1 MTQCTIRLGRLLI
14 LLTIAISIA
23 ACRNKNDSQPNTAV
37 DQVKIEIEKDGVYAV
52 EREALTQTGLN
63 ITEWDY
69 KQLNLSQGG
78 TAVPFTLED
87 DTLIFYGQAPHSRYT
102 NIRPYILKTGEEGK
116 TTETFAAQ
124 PGAGSTFEDIP
135 QTIHLEE
142 NLLYKAEVR
151 EDENSEI
158 WFWQELVQ
166 GEQISLDVDIP
177 AISAGPATIRLRL
190 WGFTHNAEVEND
202 HDFDV
207 SINDTNIGSV
217 QWDGQVLHEA
227 ELTIPAG
234 VLNSGTNNIVLDNSP
249 AGATFLDIMEL
260 DWVEIDYIAPA
271 TAVDGRL
278 EFTAE
283 AGNYTLTGFDPDSLL
298 LNASDPINPTILTN
312 WDSEKDQIT
321 LQTNTD
327 DHIIASA
334 PDGFAQPAAITPMQ
348 NSDWQAGS
356 NQADLLIVTTA
367 ELAPALEPLKAA
379 REEQGLSVALITTEE
394 IYDEFGYGENSPV
407 SIQNFVTYASE
418 NWAEPAPRYL
428 FLVGDATSDYLGNL
442 GDLPQNHVPSLLVP
456 VQFSGETVSDSRLA
470 DVNDDMIPDLAVGR
484 WPVRTTAEVE
494 DLVAR
499 TLAYETGTANARAIF
514 ATDDT
519 ETQFENTA
527 TRLAEQ
533 ANIPTEQYDVF
544 NGAAADS
551 VAQEINDGAWLTTY
565 IGHGSISQWGKND
578 VFTIDTVPNLA
589 SNTPP
594 IVLQLTCLTGLFS
607 HPEQTSLTEAMLTT
621 PNGPV
626 ILIAA
631 TSLTLS
637 SNQETFANAFLTGLQ
652 DPATERIGDAFQT
665 GKLALDVNNAG
676 LREISDTFSLFADPS
691 TRIVRP

>member
-1 MTQCTIRLGRLLI
+1 MTNCTPRLGRLLI
-14 LLTIAISIA
+14 FLIIAISIA
-23 ACRNKNDSQPNTAV
+23 ACQNKNNSQANMAV

-52 EREALTQTGLN
+52 EREALTQAGLN
-63 ITEWDY
+63 ITEWDSS
-69 KQLNLSQGG
+69 QLNLSQGG
-78 TAVPFTLED
+78 TAVPFMLEGD
-87 DTLIFYGQAPHSRYT
+87 SLIFYGQAPHSRYT
-102 NIRPYILKTGEEGK
+102 NIRPYILETGKEGK
-116 TTETFAAQ
+116 TTETVAAQ
-124 PGAGSTFEDIP
+124 PSADPALADIP
-135 QTIHLEE
+135 QTLHLEE
-142 NLLYKAEVR
+142 DLLYKAELR

-158 WFWQELVQ
+158 WFWQELIQ
-166 GEQISLDVDIP
+166 GDQLALDVDIP
-177 AISAGPATIRLRL
+177 AIAAEPAAIRLHL

-207 SINDTNIGSV
+207 IINDTPIGSV

-227 ELTIPAG
+227 ELNIPAG
-234 VLNSGTNNIVLDNSP
+234 VLNSGTNSIVLDNSAP
-249 AGATFLDIMEL
+249 GATFLDIMEL
-260 DWVEIDYIAPA
+260 DWLEIDYTAPA

-278 EFTAE
+278 EFTAD
-283 AGNYTLTGFDPDSLL
+283 ASNYTLSGFDPNSLI
-298 LNASDPINPTILTN
+298 LNASDPVNPTILTD
-312 WDSEKDQIT
+312 WDSEKEQIT
-321 LQTNTD
+321 LQTNTN

-334 PDGFAQPAAITPMQ
+334 PDGIAQPAAITPMQ
-348 NSDWQAGS
+348 NSDWQAES

-379 REEQGLSVALITTEE
+379 REEQGLSVALITAEE
-394 IYDEFGYGENSPV
+394 IYDEFGYGENSPE
-407 SIQNFVTYASE
+407 SIQKFVAYAHE

-442 GDLPQNHVPSLLVP
+442 GDLPENHIPSLLVP

-484 WPVRTTAEVE
+484 WPVRTIAEVE

-499 TLAYETGTANARAIF
+499 TLAYETGTANQRAIF

-519 ETQFENTA
+519 EEQFENIA

-533 ANIPTEQYDVF
+533 ADIPSERFAVF

-578 VFTIDTVPNLA
+578 VFTIDTVPDLD
-589 SNTPP
+589 SKTPP

-631 TSLTLS
+631 TSLTFS
-637 SNQETFANAFLTGLQ
+637 SNQETFANAFLAGLQ